1 MEAVGYLGGAFAIAG
16 VMTFLAQLRRR
27 VHSYKVGGALVVLG
41 IAMAGSAYYVA
52 TRPVAASARPASP
65 VTSAPNA
72 PAQASPALAIP
83 STVAAFQALGPTQ
96 GKAVMQQELDRYNSV
111 LNQAYTNLDASL
123 LPEVTTGPALQY
135 EQQQLEGL
143 KAQGKPIGEEG
154 SYTITAIGPAPALGS
169 VSVRTEGTDQTWY
182 LDPTTHQRVGQ
193 PSVNSSPA
201 TYTMVPEDGV
211 WKVEVVVLG

>member
-52 TRPVAASARPASP
+52 TRPAAAHPASP
-65 VTSAPNA
+65 VTSAPTA

-96 GKAVMQQELDRYNSV
+96 GKAVMQQELDQVIAV
-111 LNQAYTNLDASL
+111 LAKAYRNLDPTLLPQVMTGDALRVQQQQVASL
-123 LPEVTTGPALQY
+123 QAKGTPTG
-135 EQQQLEGL
+135 GTD
-143 KAQGKPIGEEG
+143 
-154 SYTITAIGPAPALGS
+154 SYTITGIGTAPALGS
-169 VSVRTEGTDQTWY
+169 VSVQTQGTEQTWF
-182 LDPTTHQRVGQ
+182 LDPKTLQRVGQ
-193 PSVNSSPA
+193 PNVSSGPA
-201 TYTMVPEDGV
+201 TYVLVPEDGV
-211 WKVEVVVLG
+211 WKVKEVVVG